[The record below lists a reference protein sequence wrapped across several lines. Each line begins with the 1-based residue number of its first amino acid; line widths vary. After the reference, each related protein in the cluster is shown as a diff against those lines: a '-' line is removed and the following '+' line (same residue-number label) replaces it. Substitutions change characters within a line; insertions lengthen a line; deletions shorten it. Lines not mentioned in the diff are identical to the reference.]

1 MMNSIR
7 ERLLREVVVRLAKA
21 VAPIPVLRQ
30 PTLPV
35 SRDASPALLLFLESD
50 SIRALANQVLDRVLT
65 VRLTV
70 VARGEDA
77 FDAADRIQV
86 LALQALMRD
95 PNLGGLALLLHEID
109 GDWEAEDADAGA
121 VALPSRYEIHYR
133 TLVTDPTQN
142 G

>member
-1 MMNSIR
+1 MNSIR
-7 ERLLREVVVRLAKA
+7 EHLLREVVARLAA
-21 VAPIPVLRQ
+21 AIAPVPVLRQ

-35 SRDASPALLLFLESD
+35 SREASPALLLFAESD
-50 SIRALANQVLDRVLT
+50 SIRAQANQVLDRALT

-70 VARGEDA
+70 IARGEDA

-86 LALQALMRD
+86 AAHQALMRD

-133 TLVTDPTQN
+133 THINDPTRN